1 MIAGSLGASLT
12 NVAAGSPPN
21 PGPADFDL
29 PPIFGDVTKPMVLLT
44 LSAVLIFAV
53 TFAMARRA
61 AVVPGRLQFAGEFVY
76 GAVRNGIARDN
87 IGSEHFLRFV
97 PYLFSL
103 FLFVLVN
110 NYYGLVPFLQFPS
123 FSRAGMAYGLAALT
137 WLLYNGVGI
146 WKHGFLGYLKH
157 TCIPNG
163 VRGVML
169 VVIVPLEFFSNI
181 LVRPVTLALR
191 LFANMFAGHL
201 LLILFALG
209 GEYLLFHAEASPLNI
224 FGGVMSFVMFFGI
237 SVLELLVMF
246 LQAYVF
252 TLLTAMY
259 IGGAVA
265 DEH

>member
-1 MIAGSLGASLT
+1 MIAGT
-12 NVAAGSPPN
+12 IAAGLGMAEGGGFTP

-29 PPIFGDVTKPMVLLT
+29 PPIVGEITKPMVMIS
-44 LSAVLIFAV
+44 LSVVLISVLFYL
-53 TFAMARRA
+53 MSRRA

-76 GAVRNGIARDN
+76 SGVRNSIARDS
-87 IGSEHFLRFV
+87 IGSEHFMKFV

-110 NYYGLVPFLQFPS
+110 NYFGMIPIVQFPT
-123 FSRAGMAYGLAALT
+123 FSHSGYAYGLAALS

-157 TCIPNG
+157 VAVPAG
-163 VRGVML
+163 VSGLML
-169 VVIVPLEFFSNI
+169 LLIVPLEILSNI
-181 LVRPVTLALR
+181 VVRPVTLALR

-209 GEYLLFHAEASPLNI
+209 GEYLLFEADVTALNLL
-224 FGGVMSFVMFFGI
+224 GGVGAIVMFFLV
-237 SVLELLVMF
+237 SALELLVMF

-259 IGGAVA
+259 VAGAVA
-265 DEH
+265 EEH